1 LPKNLYKKLPA
12 SIKQNRSQDFD
23 PIKTDTARIISRE
36 KSDLLLSLVI
46 ISLLNINLLKI
57 LTKYYNNSYIK
68 TNLVR
73 FAHNWNAGIME

>member
-1 LPKNLYKKLPA
+1 LLKNLYKKLPA

-46 ISLLNINLLKI
+46 ISLLNIYLLKI

-68 TNLVR
+68 TNLAL